1 MAKSQKQARPAAGT
15 PGAPVEN
22 SGAQESQSQQQ
33 NAEALLRADHRKV
46 EQLFKQFESEKDSN
60 RKKELARQACNE
72 LIVHSMLEEEIFYP
86 ACREKNV
93 ADDLLDEAQ
102 VEHDS
107 LKLLISDLKQSE
119 PDSPFFDAK
128 VSVLSEYVRHH
139 VREEEKAITGIFAKA
154 QKAGVEMDLL
164 GQRLQER
171 KQQLMMK
178 VESGEIEVPA
188 PRSIQGAPRALS
200 RNRED
205 TLMAREFDS
214 NDDRGF
220 GPESGRGRFGGRYT
234 REQDEET
241 GGREFA
247 RAGYSRY
254 EGMGGTRD
262 SYASE
267 QGRGDYSGRG
277 ERGYS
282 GSGGRS
288 RYPDEYSGSGRGY
301 GGYGGFSDY
310 RSGGAGRGEYG
321 SSRDYY
327 GGGTSRGRFGGG
339 DYPGGDDYR
348 GSSGGYPRGT
358 SGGSGSF
365 ERENDD
371 YRRGMGSQDR
381 GRMAGGRTSRDED
394 YSSLGRRSRFG
405 GGGNDR
411 ERQRGDDDFE
421 YMSGGGRSGGWRDRE

>member
-15 PGAPVEN
+15 SGAPVEN
-22 SGAQESQSQQQ
+22 SGSQDSQQQ

-46 EQLFKQFESEKDSN
+46 EQLFKRFESETDSN

-72 LIVHSMLEEEIFYP
+72 LVVHSMLEEEIFYP

-107 LKLLISDLKQSE
+107 LKLLIADLKQSE

-128 VSVLSEYVRHH
+128 VAVLSEYVRHH

-154 QKAGVEMDLL
+154 HKAGVEMEPL
-164 GQRLQER
+164 GQRLQVR
-171 KQQLMMK
+171 KQQLMTK
-178 VESGEIEVPA
+178 VESGDIEVPA
-188 PRSIQGAPRALS
+188 PRSIQGAPRAPS

-214 NDDRGF
+214 DDDRGF

-241 GGREFA
+241 GGRQFA
-247 RAGYSRY
+247 RTGYSRY

-267 QGRGDYSGRG
+267 QGRGYSGRG
-277 ERGYS
+277 ERGYR
-282 GSGGRS
+282 GSGGGS
-288 RYPDEYSGSGRGY
+288 GRYSDEYSGSGRGY
-301 GGYGGFSDY
+301 GGYGGFGDY

-339 DYPGGDDYR
+339 DYPGGDDYPR
-348 GSSGGYPRGT
+348 GSSA
-358 SGGSGSF
+358 GSGSF

-381 GRMAGGRTSRDED
+381 GRMAGGRTSRDEN